1 MATPRDP
8 ILDALVQEAAG
19 DPETV
24 GLLLSGSRASGQA
37 TLTSDYD
44 LYWVLS
50 DAAHER
56 RQADG
61 VPLRARRERPGQP
74 YLDLVYICQND
85 LDGLPETPGWW
96 TYGYATARV
105 LVDKTGDVARA
116 IQAIET
122 MPAEKA
128 QADVAGW
135 FDAYANALVRS
146 VKAAR
151 RGDELGA
158 RLQAADSAMH
168 LMRTLFSLER
178 RWTPYHDRLAASLPL
193 LAGQGWPD
201 GYLHDALLALVSTAD
216 PERQLALA
224 ARVEALLRSRGFGS
238 SVDAW
243 TEELERLRAASEGQD
258 ARQPKSDG

>member
-1 MATPRDP
+1 MLA
-8 ILDALVQEAAG
+8 
-19 DPETV
+19 
-24 GLLLSGSRASGQA
+24 
-37 TLTSDYD
+37 
-44 LYWVLS
+44 
-50 DAAHER
+50 DAAYER
-56 RQADG
+56 RA
-61 VPLRARRERPGQP
+61 VPGQP
-74 YLDLVYICQND
+74 LREKRESRGEPSIDLVYVRQRD
-85 LDGLPETPGWW
+85 LDRLPERTGWW

-105 LVDKTGDVARA
+105 LVDKTGEVTRA

-168 LMRTLFSLER
+168 LVRTLFSLER
-178 RWTPYHDRLAASLPL
+178 RWTPYADRLGPQLSTLS
-193 LAGQGWPD
+193 GQGWPE
-201 GYLHDALLALVSTAD
+201 GYLHETLLALVSTAD

-238 SVDAW
+238 TVDAW

-258 ARQPKSDG
+258 ARRPRSDG

>member
-8 ILDALVQEAAG
+8 ILDALVEEAAG
-19 DPETV
+19 DSETV
-24 GLLLSGSRASGQA
+24 GLLLSGSRAAGQA
-37 TLTSDYD
+37 TPSSDYD
-44 LYWVLS
+44 LFRVLS
-50 DAAHER
+50 DVAHER

-61 VPLRARRERPGQP
+61 VPLRERRERPGQP

-85 LDGLPETPGWW
+85 LDRLPETPGWW

-105 LVDKTGDVARA
+105 LVDKTGAVTRA
-116 IQAIET
+116 LQAIKT
-122 MPAEKA
+122 MPPEKA

-135 FDAYANALVRS
+135 FDAYANALLRS

-201 GYLHDALLALVSTAD
+201 GYLHDALLALVSMGD
-216 PERQLALA
+216 PERQLELA
-224 ARVEALLRSRGFGS
+224 GRVEALLRSRGFES
-238 SVDAW
+238 TVAAW
-243 TEELERLRAASEGQD
+243 TAEIDRLRTSPG
-258 ARQPKSDG
+258 